1 MSKINLATLQHSS
14 TGNLLNKME
23 LTQEQYDKL
32 LAAYIEQI
40 VDGMDLDSLVQFAS
54 DTIESNL
61 RETCSAP
68 DELIEEISQFYD
80 EEFVNDLVESV
91 TSDSP

>member
-1 MSKINLATLQHSS
+1 MISLPNPNT
-14 TGNLLNKME
+14 KME
-23 LTQEQYDKL
+23 LTQDQYDKL
-32 LAAYIEQI
+32 LALYIEQI

-54 DTIESNL
+54 DTIEENL
-61 RETCSAP
+61 RATCSAP

-91 TSDSP
+91 TQES

>member
-1 MSKINLATLQHSS
+1 MVSDFTH
-14 TGNLLNKME
+14 KMN

-54 DTIESNL
+54 EQLESNL
-61 RETCSAP
+61 RETCSLP
-68 DELIEEISQFYD
+68 EELIEEISQFYD
-80 EEFVNDLVESV
+80 EEFVNEMIESV
-91 TSDSP
+91 TQDA

>member
-1 MSKINLATLQHSS
+1 MVSNLFSS
-14 TGNLLNKME
+14 MD

-32 LAAYIEQI
+32 LAVYIEQI

-54 DTIESNL
+54 EQIELNL
-61 RETCSAP
+61 RETCSTP

-80 EEFVNDLVESV
+80 EEFVNDMVESV
-91 TSDSP
+91 TSES

>member
-1 MSKINLATLQHSS
+1 
-14 TGNLLNKME
+14 ME

-32 LAAYIEQI
+32 LAVYIEQI

-54 DTIESNL
+54 EQIELNL

-80 EEFVNDLVESV
+80 EEFVNDMIESV
-91 TSDSP
+91 TNSDTWYKSGAFKLSL